1 MAAQIW
7 CHSVAAGISFLVKVK
22 ELQDDAM
29 STAKFVEH
37 FDVLFNTF
45 NSKTLKSSQR
55 HGNAFNDLSHH
66 HAFLEQS
73 LKFLDDIKTLG
84 GIELPCIFG
93 WKLCIHALFSLWEY
107 LKTQQNF
114 KFILTNRLTQDC
126 AENLF
131 SIIRVKGGFE
141 ITQMQVNSK
150 KHLSMLWLISYL
162 LRVVRAIVKLIMTKY
177 YWTLAVLQWQNI

>member
-1 MAAQIW
+1 M
-7 CHSVAAGISFLVKVK
+7 
-22 ELQDDAM
+22 
-29 STAKFVEH
+29 
-37 FDVLFNTF
+37 LFNTF

-93 WKLCIHALFSLWEY
+93 WELCIHALFCLWEY

-126 AENLF
+126 AKNLF
-131 SIIRVKGGFE
+131 SIIRGKGGF
-141 ITQMQVNSK
+141 
-150 KHLSMLWLISYL
+150 
-162 LRVVRAIVKLIMTKY
+162 
-177 YWTLAVLQWQNI
+177 